1 MNIIIIVMSSD
12 SQFFP
17 FVLLNNLL
25 NTSIPQLIQIIYL
38 QADKLSNDGDGL
50 VDGAVIAAA
59 RTLPTWSDGDVP
71 PVPSL
76 ERKAVKELQEEC
88 QQMLGKYTTTA
99 REDQKILGIY
109 QITLRIHKLLVPW
122 IAAEIEI

>member
-1 MNIIIIVMSSD
+1 MSSD

-109 QITLRIHKLLVPW
+109 QITLSIHKLLVPW

>member
-1 MNIIIIVMSSD
+1 MNIIIMVMSSD

-76 ERKAVKELQEEC
+76 ERRAVKELQEEC

-109 QITLRIHKLLVPW
+109 QITLSIHKLLVPW

>member
-109 QITLRIHKLLVPW
+109 QITLSIHKLLVPW

>member
-1 MNIIIIVMSSD
+1 MNIIIMVMSSD

-109 QITLRIHKLLVPW
+109 QITLSIHKLLVPW